1 MYNLVQPDDSL
12 HHHSFTRKPRRR
24 NYTFTLRLTS
34 MIDIFTILLIF
45 LLKNYSTEGQIMT
58 TPKEINL
65 PVSTATKVPSGSS
78 IILISSEWIMVD
90 GRPLESMNKITSDK
104 KLLLNNLYEDLKAK
118 RILAESVAKLD
129 DRMAFRGEITVQG
142 DENIPFL
149 ILKRVMY
156 TCGQVGYNNILLAV
170 TSNAE

>member
-1 MYNLVQPDDSL
+1 MYNLVQSDDSL
-12 HHHSFTRKPRRR
+12 HHHSFTLKPRRKQ
-24 NYTFTLRLTS
+24 NTFTLRLTS
-34 MIDIFTILLIF
+34 MIDVFTILLIF
-45 LLKNYSTEGQIMT
+45 LLKNFSTEGQIMST
-58 TPKEINL
+58 SNDIIL
-65 PVSTATKVPSGSS
+65 PVSTATKVPSASS

-90 GRPLESMNKITSDK
+90 GRPLESINKITNDK
-104 KLLLNNLYEDLKAK
+104 TLLLNNLYEDLKAK
-118 RILAESVAKLD
+118 RILTESVANLD

-170 TSNAE
+170 TSSTE

>member
-1 MYNLVQPDDSL
+1 
-12 HHHSFTRKPRRR
+12 
-24 NYTFTLRLTS
+24 
-34 MIDIFTILLIF
+34 MIDVFTILLIF
-45 LLKNYSTEGQIMT
+45 LLKNFSTEGQIMST
-58 TPKEINL
+58 SNDIIL
-65 PVSTATKVPSGSS
+65 PVSTATKVPSASS
-78 IILISSEWIMVD
+78 IISISPEWIMVD

-118 RILAESVAKLD
+118 RILAESVANLD

-170 TSNAE
+170 TSSTE